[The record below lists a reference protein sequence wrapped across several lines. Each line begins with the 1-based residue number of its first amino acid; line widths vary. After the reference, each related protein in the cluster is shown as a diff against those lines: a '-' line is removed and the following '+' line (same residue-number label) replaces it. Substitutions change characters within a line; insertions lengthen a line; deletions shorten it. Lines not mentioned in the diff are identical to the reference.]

1 MGNENRSRMMTEGA
15 MMVGLAAVLGYL
27 GQMLFTPLLF
37 LYPLPFLVL
46 GFRQGT
52 KATIIAVLASLGVC
66 SLLFMPIAALSMTLS
81 LGIPAIGIVWGI
93 HQGRSFGEIVIVGGF
108 AALIGFAGAAGL
120 FQLVSGINMVEY
132 VGTLTGEM
140 QTVIETTVAAQTNLD
155 AAQAETTLAQF
166 TAMIEMVKRTLP
178 ASLLIT
184 AMLIAY
190 INMQL
195 MVVVL
200 KRIKTSVPDAP
211 ELKLFILPQG
221 MVFGILAMYVAAL
234 FLEYQHY
241 FEPGI
246 LTQNI
251 MILGMSAFLVQG
263 WAVVAYI
270 IGQRTKNKTVI
281 VLIFIMSLIFAVVQ
295 YAVLMLGMMDR
306 FFNFRRLPS
315 TEV

>member
-1 MGNENRSRMMTEGA
+1 M
-15 MMVGLAAVLGYL
+15 
-27 GQMLFTPLLF
+27 
-37 LYPLPFLVL
+37 
-46 GFRQGT
+46 
-52 KATIIAVLASLGVC
+52 
-66 SLLFMPIAALSMTLS
+66 
-81 LGIPAIGIVWGI
+81 
-93 HQGRSFGEIVIVGGF
+93 
-108 AALIGFAGAAGL
+108 
-120 FQLVSGINMVEY
+120 
-132 VGTLTGEM
+132 
-140 QTVIETTVAAQTNLD
+140 D

-315 TEV
+315 TKV